1 MNKHNEF
8 DDNEEVVVIERRDK
22 QSYLYIAIA
31 AVLGIALGGLIG
43 STVTTSRWETSYQA
57 LQNQLEQ
64 LNNAKAEVSKAAE
77 LSEQIKRKRGNI
89 KWIRLREAKRR
100 VAGRGCTA

>member
-57 LQNQLEQ
+57 LQTS
-64 LNNAKAEVSKAAE
+64 LNNSIMRKQKFLKRLSFLSK
-77 LSEQIKRKRGNI
+77 IKRKRGNI
-89 KWIRLREAKRR
+89 KWIRL
-100 VAGRGCTA
+100 